1 MSSLL
6 PPLHDGHAPIY
17 LHHAFQDAVD
27 AYEDWALETAEP
39 SVQVNGKVTR
49 ISVVFRRLWNC
60 TDMVPRHT
68 LEALKA
74 IVPTGIIHAEHWKE
88 TPTFAEAARI
98 MRVALEGA
106 RHDCS
111 RSCADFPERIETGGF
126 SARFACPGS
135 GKPF

>member
-27 AYEDWALETAEP
+27 AYEDWTPETAEP
-39 SVQVNGKVTR
+39 VVRVNGKTTR

-68 LEALKA
+68 LEALRD
-74 IVPTGIIHAEHWKE
+74 IVPTGIVLAEHWKE

-98 MRVALEGA
+98 MRAALEGRKA
-106 RHDCS
+106 RRLPVVC
-111 RSCADFPERIETGGF
+111 
-126 SARFACPGS
+126 
-135 GKPF
+135 

>member
-27 AYEDWALETAEP
+27 AYEDWALETTEP

-49 ISVVFRRLWNC
+49 ISVIFRRLWNC

-68 LEALKA
+68 LEGNAH
-74 IVPTGIIHAEHWKE
+74 ICRSRPHHACRSGRAQG
-88 TPTFAEAARI
+88 TTAPG
-98 MRVALEGA
+98 RVLI
-106 RHDCS
+106 S
-111 RSCADFPERIETGGF
+111 
-126 SARFACPGS
+126 
-135 GKPF
+135 

>member
-27 AYEDWALETAEP
+27 AYEGWSPETAEP
-39 SVQVNGKVTR
+39 VVRINGKATR

-68 LEALKA
+68 LEALKD
-74 IVPTGIIHAEHWKE
+74 IVPCALTYQGQWKE
-88 TPTFAEAARI
+88 NPTFAEAARL
-98 MRVALEGA
+98 MRAAWEKRKAQLLPVA
-106 RHDCS
+106 
-111 RSCADFPERIETGGF
+111 P
-126 SARFACPGS
+126 
-135 GKPF
+135 

>member
-68 LEALKA
+68 LEALKD
-74 IVPTGIIHAEHWKE
+74 IVPTGFIHAEHWKE

-98 MRVALEGA
+98 MRAALERRKA
-106 RHDCS
+106 RRLPVVC
-111 RSCADFPERIETGGF
+111 
-126 SARFACPGS
+126 
-135 GKPF
+135 

>member
-1 MSSLL
+1 MPPEKLNHIGREETEMSSLL

-39 SVQVNGKVTR
+39 SVQINGKVTR

-98 MRVALEGA
+98 MRVALERRKA
-106 RHDCS
+106 RLLPVVC
-111 RSCADFPERIETGGF
+111 
-126 SARFACPGS
+126 
-135 GKPF
+135 

>member
-17 LHHAFQDAVD
+17 LHHAFQNAVN
-27 AYEDWALETAEP
+27 AYEDWALEESEP
-39 SVQVNGKVTR
+39 SVQVNGKITR

-68 LEALKA
+68 LEALRD
-74 IVPTGIIHAEHWKE
+74 IVPSGFIHTENWKE

-98 MRVALEGA
+98 MRAALEGRKA
-106 RHDCS
+106 RQLPVVC
-111 RSCADFPERIETGGF
+111 
-126 SARFACPGS
+126 
-135 GKPF
+135 

>member
-27 AYEDWALETAEP
+27 AYEDWTLESAEP
-39 SVQVNGKVTR
+39 VVQVNGKITR

-68 LEALKA
+68 LEALKD
-74 IVPTGIIHAEHWKE
+74 IVPSTLVHAERWKE
-88 TPTFAEAARI
+88 NATFSEAARV
-98 MRVALEGA
+98 MPAALERRMA
-106 RHDCS
+106 RRLPVVC
-111 RSCADFPERIETGGF
+111 
-126 SARFACPGS
+126 
-135 GKPF
+135 

>member
-17 LHHAFQDAVD
+17 LHHAFHDAVD
-27 AYEDWALETAEP
+27 AYEDWTSESVEP

-49 ISVVFRRLWNC
+49 ISVIFRRLWNC

-68 LEALKA
+68 LDALKD
-74 IVPTGIIHAEHWKE
+74 IVPTGIIHAEYGAEHWKE

-98 MRVALEGA
+98 MRVALERRKA
-106 RHDCS
+106 R
-111 RSCADFPERIETGGF
+111 RLPV
-126 SARFACPGS
+126 AC
-135 GKPF
+135 